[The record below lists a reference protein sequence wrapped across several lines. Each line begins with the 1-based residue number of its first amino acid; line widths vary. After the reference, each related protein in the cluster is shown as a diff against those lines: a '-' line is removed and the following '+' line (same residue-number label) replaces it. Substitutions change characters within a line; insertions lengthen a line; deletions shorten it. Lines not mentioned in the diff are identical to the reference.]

1 MTVPSDHFRSAALAG
16 IATALAAIAGPAAA
30 QDAWPTRPITMVVG
44 FDAGGS
50 ADLTARA
57 VARFMPEEIGQPV
70 IVVNRPGAGS
80 QLAASYVLSRPQDC
94 STVFFSALSPYL
106 ATSILVTNAD
116 YTLDDFAYINSQ
128 WSDWEII
135 AVHKDSPYK
144 TLPDLLKAAKDN
156 PGKISTSSVF
166 SSSGHLTTLLLLDAF
181 EVPHENVK
189 FVAYDS
195 GGAQRTALAGA
206 NVDFMSTAGDGSEG
220 VRDFIRPLAVMRTE
234 RHPRWD
240 APTVKEA
247 LGDIGAKLPIV
258 HGAMRGMAVP
268 KGCRD
273 DHPERYKKVVDAY
286 KRTLERE
293 DAKAFMK
300 EAKIGAEWIGPE
312 ATTSAMKDTFSV
324 YERYRDA
331 LKQ

>member
-1 MTVPSDHFRSAALAG
+1 MTVSSDLFRSAALAS
-16 IATALAAIAGPAAA
+16 ITAAVLTATGPASA

-70 IVVNRPGAGS
+70 LVVNRPGAGS
-80 QLAASYVLSRPQDC
+80 QLAASYVLSRPHDC

-128 WSDWEII
+128 WSDWEMV
-135 AVHKDSPYK
+135 AVHKDSPYQ
-144 TLPDLLKAAKDN
+144 TLQELLEAAKDN

-195 GGAQRTALAGA
+195 GGTQRTALAGGT
-206 NVDFMSTAGDGSEG
+206 VDFMSTAGDGSEG

-240 APTVKEA
+240 APTMKEA
-247 LGDIGAKLPIV
+247 LGEIGDELPLV

-273 DHPERYKKVVDAY
+273 DYPDRYATIVEAY

-293 DAKAFMK
+293 DAKAFMQD
-300 EAKIGAEWIGPE
+300 ADIGHDWIGPD
-312 ATTSAMKDTFSV
+312 ATTAAINDTFSV